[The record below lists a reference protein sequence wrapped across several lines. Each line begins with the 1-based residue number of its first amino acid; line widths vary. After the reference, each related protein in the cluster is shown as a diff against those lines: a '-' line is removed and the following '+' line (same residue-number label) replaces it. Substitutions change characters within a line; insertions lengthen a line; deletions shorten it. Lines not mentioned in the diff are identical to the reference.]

1 MEASFLES
9 SDLINIFLPLSVCFI
24 MFGIGLSLD
33 FSNFQKVYEKPKA
46 FILGLLLQ
54 NLLLPVVATL
64 IAVSGLPLSEEFALG
79 VLVLGLCPGGS
90 TSNIFTYIFKGDVAL
105 SICLT
110 CVSSLFSP
118 ITIPFLFNFISSKF
132 LGVSDSYVL
141 NITQTTLILVT
152 YTIIPVII
160 GIVVKKKFPSFAL
173 SLEKVMS
180 KISVIF
186 LATIILGIFK
196 QNSDN
201 VVDFIKAAGSVVIT
215 LNISMILISYFT
227 ARFFKLERDKILTIG
242 MEVGIQN
249 GALALLITN
258 SILRST
264 EMSIVPG
271 TYGILMYITG
281 STYGLL
287 LNRGQKNNES

>member
-1 MEASFLES
+1 MES
-9 SDLINIFLPLSVCFI
+9 SSLINIFLPLSVCFI

-33 FSNFQKVYEKPKA
+33 FSNFQKVFERPKS
-46 FILGLLLQ
+46 FILGLILQ
-54 NLLLPVVATL
+54 NLLLPLVATL
-64 IAVSGLPLSEEFALG
+64 IAVSGLPLSEEMALG
-79 VLVLGLCPGGS
+79 VIVLGLCPGGS

-160 GIVVKKKFPSFAL
+160 GILVKKKYPSFAQP
-173 SLEKVMS
+173 LEKIMS
-180 KISVIF
+180 KVSVIF
-186 LATIILGIFK
+186 LATIIIGIFK
-196 QNSDN
+196 QNSEN
-201 VVDFIKAAGSVVIT
+201 VVGFIKASGSVVIT
-215 LNISMILISYFT
+215 LNVTMILISYLS
-227 ARFFKLERDKILTIG
+227 ARLFKLEKSKVLTIG

-258 SILRST
+258 SILRSA
-264 EMSIVPG
+264 EMSVVPG

-281 STYGLL
+281 SAYGLL

>member
-1 MEASFLES
+1 MES
-9 SDLINIFLPLSVCFI
+9 SSLINIFLPLSVCFI

-33 FSNFQKVYEKPKA
+33 FSNFQKVFERPKS
-46 FILGLLLQ
+46 FILGLVLQ
-54 NLLLPVVATL
+54 NLVLPLVATL
-64 IAVSGLPLSEEFALG
+64 IAVSGLPLSEEIALG
-79 VLVLGLCPGGS
+79 VIVLGLCPGGS

-141 NITQTTLILVT
+141 NITETTLILVT

-160 GIVVKKKFPSFAL
+160 GIAVKKKYPSFAHP
-173 SLEKVMS
+173 LEKVMS
-180 KISVIF
+180 KVSVIF
-186 LATIILGIFK
+186 LATIIIGIFK
-196 QNSDN
+196 QNSEN
-201 VVDFIKAAGSVVIT
+201 VVGFIKASGSVVIT
-215 LNISMILISYFT
+215 LNVTMILISYFT
-227 ARFFKLERDKILTIG
+227 ARLFKLDKSKVLTIG

-258 SILRST
+258 SILRSA
-264 EMSIVPG
+264 EMSVVPG

>member
-1 MEASFLES
+1 
-9 SDLINIFLPLSVCFI
+9 

-33 FSNFQKVYEKPKA
+33 FSNFQKVFERPKS
-46 FILGLLLQ
+46 FILGLILQ
-54 NLLLPVVATL
+54 NLLLPLVATL
-64 IAVSGLPLSEEFALG
+64 IAVSGLPLSEEMALG
-79 VLVLGLCPGGS
+79 VIVLGLCPGGS

-160 GIVVKKKFPSFAL
+160 GILVKKKYPSFAQP
-173 SLEKVMS
+173 LEKIMS
-180 KISVIF
+180 KVSVIF
-186 LATIILGIFK
+186 LATIIIGIFK
-196 QNSDN
+196 QNSEN
-201 VVDFIKAAGSVVIT
+201 VVGFIKASGSVVIT
-215 LNISMILISYFT
+215 LNVTMILISYLS
-227 ARFFKLERDKILTIG
+227 ARLFKLEKSKVLTIG

-258 SILRST
+258 SILRSA
-264 EMSIVPG
+264 EMSVVPG

-281 STYGLL
+281 SAYGLL

>member
-1 MEASFLES
+1 MES
-9 SDLINIFLPLSVCFI
+9 SSLINIFLPLSVCFI

-33 FSNFQKVYEKPKA
+33 FSNFQKVFERPKS
-46 FILGLLLQ
+46 FILGLILQ
-54 NLLLPVVATL
+54 NLLLPLVATL
-64 IAVSGLPLSEEFALG
+64 IAVSGLPLSEEMALG
-79 VLVLGLCPGGS
+79 VIVLGLCPGGS

-118 ITIPFLFNFISSKF
+118 ITIPFLFNYISSKF

-160 GIVVKKKFPSFAL
+160 GIVVKKKFPSFAQP
-173 SLEKVMS
+173 LEKIMS
-180 KISVIF
+180 KVSVIF
-186 LATIILGIFK
+186 LATIIIGIFK
-196 QNSDN
+196 QNSEN
-201 VVDFIKAAGSVVIT
+201 VVGFIKASWSVVIT
-215 LNISMILISYFT
+215 LNVTMILISYLS
-227 ARFFKLERDKILTIG
+227 ARLFKLEKSKVLTIG

-258 SILRST
+258 SILRSA
-264 EMSIVPG
+264 EMSVVPG

-281 STYGLL
+281 SAYGLL